1 MATLEMLNNNKKYV
15 KKINEK
21 YDLWNLNTE
30 EIGAMKFWRFSMLS
44 LILGSIIQKAK
55 VPRSQDFS
63 NAEL

>member
-1 MATLEMLNNNKKYV
+1 MATLEMLNNKKKYV

-44 LILGSIIQKAK
+44 LILGSII
-55 VPRSQDFS
+55 
-63 NAEL
+63 